1 MSNHQYLQ
9 IEFYFQDTT
18 KVSFLLYLLYHS
30 NSIFEEID
38 HDQLHEM
45 LFESQENILQPKFP
59 FFRFSLISSVRW
71 HKPWDVKC
79 FFLKSE
85 LQTIYEIFEF

>member
-9 IEFYFQDTT
+9 I
-18 KVSFLLYLLYHS
+18 
-30 NSIFEEID
+30 EEID

>member
-30 NSIFEEID
+30 HSTFEEID

-45 LFESQENILQPKFP
+45 LFEIQENILQPKFP
-59 FFRFSLISSVRW
+59 FSRFSI
-71 HKPWDVKC
+71 
-79 FFLKSE
+79 FFICQVAQTLERKVFFSKSE
-85 LQTIYEIFEF
+85 LQTIY